1 MKSKKTQIMTSLFS
15 DQKKAIEKLSK
26 TKVGAIFM
34 QPGTGKTRIAIELVK
49 TTKSDLVLW
58 ICPFQVK
65 SEAQK
70 ELAKW
75 ELDAFVVGIESIQQ
89 SDNEYYNCIDLLESS
104 QNAFIVLDESIKIKN
119 SQAKRTKRILVL
131 SKLSQYRLILN
142 GTPLSKNLMDLY
154 TQFAFL
160 SPKILKMSEQE
171 FQDISCEYVQIKD
184 KLKKKPDLTII
195 KKYHNID
202 YLIKLIWPFVF
213 ESNLS
218 LSVGMQHIVVDFK
231 LSEEEQE
238 NHKQLKEKL
247 LDSEALWL
255 KDNNVF
261 MELTQKMQQNYS
273 LSKDK
278 FRKLDLLLK
287 DIDKSKVLIFAKY
300 IKAQQELTE
309 RYPDL
314 KILSYQ
320 KHSFGLNLQDYNVI
334 VFWEKT
340 WDYAQRE
347 QAEKRIYR
355 TGQTKY
361 CLFYDFTGNVGL
373 EKIIDDCIYHKRKL
387 IEVFSNHEL

>member
-1 MKSKKTQIMTSLFS
+1 MTNLFS
-15 DQKKAIEKLSK
+15 GQKKAIEKLSK

-34 QPGTGKTRIAIELVK
+34 QPGTGKTRTAIELVK
-49 TTKSDLVLW
+49 STNTDMVLW

-65 SEAQK
+65 SEAKK
-70 ELAKW
+70 ELLKW
-75 ELDAFVVGIESIQQ
+75 GLDAVVIGIESIQQ
-89 SDNEYYNCIDLLESS
+89 SDTEYYYCIEVL
-104 QNAFIVLDESIKIKN
+104 QTAKNAFIVLDESIKIKN
-119 SQAKRTKRILVL
+119 GQAKRTKRLMAL

-160 SPKILKMSEQE
+160 SPKILKMSERQ
-171 FQDISCEYVQIKD
+171 FQDTFCEYVQIKD
-184 KLKKKPDLTII
+184 RLAKKPDLILI
-195 KKYHNID
+195 KRYHNIE
-202 YLIKLIWPFVF
+202 YLNKLIEPFVF

-218 LSVGMQHIVVDFK
+218 LSVGMQHIVVDFN

-238 NHKQLKEKL
+238 NHQHLKEKL

-255 KDNNVF
+255 RDNNIF

-278 FRKLDLLLK
+278 FRKLDLLLEGV
-287 DIDKSKVLIFAKY
+287 DTSKVLIFAKY
-300 IKAQQELTE
+300 IKTQQELSV
-309 RYPDL
+309 RYPVL

-320 KHSFGLNLQDYNVI
+320 KHSFGLNLQYYNVI

-355 TGQTKY
+355 IGQTQD
-361 CLFYDFTGNVGL
+361 CVFYDFTGNVGL
-373 EKIIDDCIYHKRKL
+373 EKMIDDCIYHKRKL
-387 IEVFSNHEL
+387 IEVFSNHAL